1 MTLGPVSILL
11 TGLLSLS
18 NGFRETV
25 HRNPQHPYTEKLL
38 ASVPGSPG
46 LTLD

>member
-11 TGLLSLS
+11 TGPSLS